1 MLLSGIVR
9 QIEAQGRA
17 RARRYEAEYLANIF
31 GLDYELPV
39 RIDQGAVEPAMRG
52 GKVRSKNTTDAEGAV
67 SKRVCEVRSKST
79 GGAEAPA
86 ERSGASKGVCDV
98 RTAPEG
104 RDSRLRASRR
114 VCEVRL
120 KRWMP
125 LFDDIVSAVG
135 EATRVT
141 PAEMHGRSRL
151 QRIAYARQLAM
162 YLMRQITRASY
173 PRIGDFFGRGHAT
186 VIYACVSMR
195 ARLPFDVEG
204 RRALDKIVA
213 IFGDR
218 RRELQNRESA
228 H

>member
-1 MLLSGIVR
+1 MLLTGIAR

-17 RARRYEAEYLANIF
+17 RARRYEAEYLANVF

-39 RIDQGAVEPAMRG
+39 LAGQGATEPARRG
-52 GKVRSKNTTDAEGAV
+52 RKVRSKDTSGAEG
-67 SKRVCEVRSKST
+67 
-79 GGAEAPA
+79 EA
-86 ERSGASKGVCDV
+86 GK
-98 RTAPEG
+98 
-104 RDSRLRASRR
+104 R

-228 H
+228 HQRSRRRSERFKLMPLLFPSF